1 MKPVFADTFIGPVE
15 GEESAALNSVAFES
29 LLSLRRDD

>member
-1 MKPVFADTFIGPVE
+1 MKPVFAETFIGPVE
-15 GEESAALNSVAFES
+15 GERSAAAKSVAFES

>member
-15 GEESAALNSVAFES
+15 GERSAASKSVVLES